1 MHHLGFLQGVCVHTY
16 IYISFK
22 ECACTHTYT
31 LMHKDAPQASA
42 GIAAPATDQ
51 SLAAAAAMQQQQQQ
65 AAAAMQQQPQQ
76 QPRFVP
82 EPPPWRKDPH
92 VDYSTLMLLD
102 LKCDVSK
109 GEIRQ
114 IFKSVHCEFRGHGCT
129 FHKTLRE
136 IIIPYKGLVLAYL
149 CVYLY
154 VYLSTTHYI

>member
-1 MHHLGFLQGVCVHTY
+1 MHTH
-16 IYISFK
+16 IYSYAQRRASSQRWDCCTSNRPI
-22 ECACTHTYT
+22 ACS
-31 LMHKDAPQASA
+31 SA
-42 GIAAPATDQ
+42 CC
-51 SLAAAAAMQQQQQQ
+51 AAAMQQQQQQ
-65 AAAAMQQQPQQ
+65 QPK
-76 QPRFVP
+76 FVP
-82 EPPPWRKDPH
+82 EPPPWRKDPF

-154 VYLSTTHYI
+154 VYLSTTNYI